1 MEEESMKNTKWIY
14 AALLGIV
21 LVSFSTLSIGEETKR
36 AWMVSACY
44 KFNLAVW
51 DKFNS
56 EVASVKY
63 TVTAKDGTV
72 FVTERNA
79 TDDPNPSA
87 VVFPDDFHDAKAPKI
102 SASVNCFYGE
112 PYTWEVYVNDV
123 LIDSGTIGFMRNKP
137 RNKPQ
142 NKQK

>member
-1 MEEESMKNTKWIY
+1 MKKIKSVY
-14 AALLGIV
+14 VSLLLII
-21 LVSFSTLSIGEETKR
+21 LASFSTLSIGAEAKR

-51 DKFNS
+51 DKFSN
-56 EVASVKY
+56 EAASVKY
-63 TVTAKDGTV
+63 TVTARDGSV
-72 FVTERNA
+72 FVAERGA

-87 VVFPDDFHDAKAPKI
+87 VVFPDDFHDAKVPAV

-112 PYTWEVYVNDV
+112 QYTWEVHVNGV
-123 LIDSGTIGFMRNKP
+123 LIDGGTIGFVRNKP